1 MRREV
6 RKFMRLFR
14 DMDWFEWFWLLIV
27 VFVSVLFWIVL
38 DELTKEFG
46 G

>member
-1 MRREV
+1 
-6 RKFMRLFR
+6 MRLFR

-38 DELTKEFG
+38 DELKREFG
-46 G
+46 A